1 MIRMAAALGAAFAL
15 CAGAARAEDAQT
27 TRDLRCT
34 MVAFYT
40 VSQAK
45 VEAQAGLSGVAL
57 YYLGRLDGRT
67 PGLDIEKRIREEA
80 ATLTQEQFA
89 AEGKRCGQEMEVRG
103 KEIQVLGANL
113 QKTP

>member
-1 MIRMAAALGAAFAL
+1 MIRMAAALGAALAL
-15 CAGAARAEDAQT
+15 CAGAARAEDSQT

-34 MVAFYT
+34 MIAFYM

-45 VEAQAGLSGVAL
+45 ADAQGSLSGVAL

-67 PGLDIEKRIREEA
+67 PGLDIEKRIRQEA
-80 ATLTQEQFA
+80 ATLTEAQFA
-89 AEGKRCGQEMEVRG
+89 AEAKRCGEEMKVRG
-103 KEIQVLGANL
+103 QEIQVLGANL